1 MRGARREEEKRAR
14 NREHYIFVVAAARKN
29 EEGANSGRVKFE
41 GCTFYNGVVL

>member
-1 MRGARREEEKRAR
+1 MAR
-14 NREHYIFVVAAARKN
+14 NREHYIFVVVAAARKN